1 MKLSL
6 DDSLK
11 EIIYFILY
19 EAQPSCLAVAV
30 ARCLF
35 LLVGQLF
42 AGRMAMH
49 SWICKWFSWYEPCS
63 TFNVFYLGFF
73 RNGLKYN
80 Q

>member
-11 EIIYFILY
+11 EIIYFISY
-19 EAQPSCLAVAV
+19 EAQPSCLAV

-42 AGRMAMH
+42 AGRMTTAGFA
-49 SWICKWFSWYEPCS
+49 SGL
-63 TFNVFYLGFF
+63 LGMS
-73 RNGLKYN
+73 LV
-80 Q
+80 